1 MTAISK
7 KSNLLAVR
15 IQPWQLFRFRKWVE
29 YSGKRPSIVI
39 QEALQIYFSTL
50 NLPKS
55 LIEKWLKEFRSKNNE
70 ATLD

>member
-1 MTAISK
+1 MASIDK

-15 IQPWQLFRFRKWVE
+15 VQPWQLFRFKKWVE
-29 YSGKRPSIVI
+29 HSKKKPSIVI

-55 LIEKWLKEFRSKNNE
+55 LIEKWLKEFRRENE
-70 ATLD
+70 TALD